1 MTSTRSPPPSLA
13 ESNQPDTIL
22 QRLQQHAHQRP
33 NQKCISFLKTSGNA
47 TPSISSSWTF
57 SQLNS
62 AVDYLAYRL
71 LSPKPT
77 DSTTPYKSLTS
88 TLLKRGDR
96 VLLVYPPCSPHF
108 LLSFLACLRAGLVA
122 VPTYPPHPSRKDSLF
137 SFAGIARACGARVA
151 LTNAE
156 YANWKRVGELK
167 DAFRSKFGMKPGG
180 KQRDGSNHEE
190 ASWPEEL
197 EWVVTDN
204 EPLENPPKSSN
215 SSDGR
220 IPTPAP
226 NDTAFLQYTSGS
238 TSAPKGVIISHS
250 NLAHNLSI
258 IISDLQ
264 ASSQTVVVS
273 WLPQYHDMGLIGSL
287 LGIIYCGGKGYYM
300 SPIAFLQRPMGWIEA
315 ISQFRGT
322 HLQAPNFAFGLTA
335 RKFDRDNYY
344 FSGSVGN
351 GGDATTANAKKG
363 SKPLDLTCLKHIVNG
378 AEPVTER
385 SIEAFVNAFEPF
397 GLPTGPSV
405 IYPTYGLAE
414 HTVFVCSGGSGRLSV
429 KRRELEEE
437 NVVVIVD
444 SNDESSDKINEE
456 ESESTT
462 RLLGCGFPARQNVDV
477 RIVDSEKRLS
487 LEENVVGEIWI
498 NSPSKAMG
506 YFGKDDV
513 TKEEFHAVLENA
525 SNDNA
530 GDGYLRTGDLGFLH
544 DGELYICGR
553 LKDLIIVGGRNHYP
567 QDIEATAE
575 EVSSKHTRPG
585 CSAAFSIRSASN
597 NDGEDVVLVMELKD
611 PPTTEKEVESI
622 CEPIMDTIRS
632 EVSKEHSLSVSCIV
646 LLKTKTVPKTTS
658 GKISRSRARK
668 AFLSGSLQ
676 EVYRKHFGSDSTSP
690 ENVVDAS
697 YPDNARESETEQS
710 LTPSPSYGQVS
721 VHPSEIRS
729 LDKQSIRQRLIDA
742 VSHIANID
750 KNSVQDNTPLN
761 TIMDSVSL
769 AQLKGMLEGQY
780 AVKAFSDDYLF
791 RDTTT
796 LKKLVEIVKIG
807 YVPDDGPVDEEER
820 VDGVAAANV
829 TSSPGVG
836 SSGGIAGAL
845 GCPPGIVCCVIM

>member
-1 MTSTRSPPPSLA
+1 
-13 ESNQPDTIL
+13 
-22 QRLQQHAHQRP
+22 
-33 NQKCISFLKTSGNA
+33 
-47 TPSISSSWTF
+47 
-57 SQLNS
+57 
-62 AVDYLAYRL
+62 
-71 LSPKPT
+71 
-77 DSTTPYKSLTS
+77 
-88 TLLKRGDR
+88 
-96 VLLVYPPCSPHF
+96 
-108 LLSFLACLRAGLVA
+108 
-122 VPTYPPHPSRKDSLF
+122 
-137 SFAGIARACGARVA
+137 VA

-167 DAFRSKFGMKPGG
+167 EAFLSKFGKKPAG
-180 KQRDGSNHEE
+180 RRTDGNNDEE

-204 EPLENPPKSSN
+204 EPLEHPPKSIN
-215 SSDGR
+215 ESDGH
-220 IPTPAP
+220 ILTPEP
-226 NDTAFLQYTSGS
+226 NDIAFLQYTSGS
-238 TSAPKGVIISHS
+238 TSAPKGVIITHS

-264 ASSQTVVVS
+264 ASSETVVVS

-300 SPIAFLQRPMGWIEA
+300 SPISFLQRPMGWIEA
-315 ISQFRGT
+315 ISEFRGT

-335 RKFDRDNYY
+335 RKFDRDDYY
-344 FSGSVGN
+344 YSRLEGN
-351 GGDATTANAKKG
+351 DGDMTKRNTKKG
-363 SKPLDLTCLKHIVNG
+363 SKPLDLTCLRHIING

-414 HTVFVCSGGSGRLSV
+414 HTVFVCSGGTGRLTV
-429 KRRELEEE
+429 KRRELEDE
-437 NVVVIVD
+437 NFVVIVD
-444 SNDESSDKINEE
+444 SNYESSAKMNKE

-477 RIVDSEKRLS
+477 RIVDSEKRVP
-487 LEENVVGEIWI
+487 LEENLVGEIWI

-513 TKEEFHAVLENA
+513 TMQEFHAVLENA
-525 SNDNA
+525 MNGGA

-544 DGELYICGR
+544 NGELYICGR

-567 QDIEATAE
+567 QDIEATAD

-585 CSAAFSIRSASN
+585 CSAAFSISSTSN
-597 NDGEDVVLVMELKD
+597 TDGENIVLVMELKD
-611 PPTTEKEVESI
+611 PPTNEKEVESF
-622 CEPIMDTIRS
+622 CKPIAETIRS
-632 EVSKEHSLSVSCIV
+632 EVSKEHSLSLSCIV
-646 LLKTKTVPKTTS
+646 LLKTKSVPKTTS
-658 GKISRSRARK
+658 GKISRSKARK
-668 AFLSGSLQ
+668 AFLTGNLQ
-676 EVYRKHFGSDSTSP
+676 EVYRKHFGSDCGTLP
-690 ENVVDAS
+690 QEVVDAFNPS
-697 YPDNARESETEQS
+697 KTGENETEQS
-710 LTPSPSYGQVS
+710 STPSPVQGQVNP
-721 VHPSEIRS
+721 HPNDIRS
-729 LDKQSIRQRLIDA
+729 LDKQTIRQRLIDA
-742 VSHIANID
+742 ISQIAIID
-750 KNSVQDNTPLN
+750 KDSIQDKTPLK

-807 YVPDDGPVDEEER
+807 YVPDDGSVNEEGQ
-820 VDGVAAANV
+820 VDGVAAANL
-829 TSSPGVG
+829 TSSRGVG

-845 GCPPGIVCCVIM
+845 GCPPGVVCCVVM